1 MAMPIPCCFC
11 RRSKPDIALFH
22 APLADRAGNVWIGRR
37 RELVTMAHAARV
49 TLVTVERIQEEDLFA
64 SEASA
69 VGSLSS
75 LYVGAIAEAPKGA
88 WPLGLAE
95 HYAPDDVHLAAYAAA
110 ARGEKGF
117 RDYLARHV
125 L

>member
-1 MAMPIPCCFC
+1 
-11 RRSKPDIALFH
+11 
-22 APLADRAGNVWIGRR
+22 
-37 RELVTMAHAARV
+37 MAHAARV

-64 SEASA
+64 SETSA
-69 VGSLSS
+69 AGSLSS

-110 ARGEKGF
+110 ARGETGF